1 MDRNDLRD
9 IARIR
14 LKEARCLL
22 KNGNYDG
29 AYYLSG
35 YVIECALKACIA
47 KQTKRYEFPNQQTV
61 NASYTH
67 NIENLFKV
75 AELSEEFKEAR
86 ESDNKL
92 NVNWATIKDWN
103 VDSRYEKNTTR
114 IRASDLYSA
123 IANRQHGVLR
133 WIKQHW

>member
-47 KQTKRYEFPNQQTV
+47 KQTRRYEFPDRKTV
-61 NASYTH
+61 NDSYTH

-75 AELSEEFKEAR
+75 AELWEEFKKAR

-92 NVNWATIKDWN
+92 FVSWASVKDWSEK
-103 VDSRYEKNTTR
+103 SRYEKNTTQMK
-114 IRASDLYSA
+114 AKDLYSA
-123 IANRQHGVLR
+123 ITNRQHGVLR